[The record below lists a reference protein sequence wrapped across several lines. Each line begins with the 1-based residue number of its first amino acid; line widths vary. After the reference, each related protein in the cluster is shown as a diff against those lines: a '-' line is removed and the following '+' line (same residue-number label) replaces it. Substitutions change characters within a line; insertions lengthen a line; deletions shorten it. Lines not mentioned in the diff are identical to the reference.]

1 MPKQYPPE
9 FRRKVLD
16 LIAAGGRVAQI
27 AADLDIS
34 DRTIYTWRRQ
44 ELIDVGRLPGTTSA
58 DNAAPHAVP
67 RRIAEWVSVPRTPL
81 EHLPLEEA
89 GTGSDGAASP
99 AHPVVAPERRPDPS
113 AEASRS
119 LHPETW
125 GLTHTGGALFLE
137 GKALSSLAD
146 RWGSPLFVVHGA
158 RLAENVR
165 RFQQVPRGRSLGVDV
180 FYSYKTNPVPA
191 VLQRLSRLGVGAEVV
206 SPYELW
212 LALRLG
218 VEPGRIIYN
227 GPGKTPSVVRT
238 LVRSDLLLTH
248 LNHREEIA
256 LVARVAAELGKR
268 IDVGLRVATS
278 DSWSGKFG
286 VPIAGG
292 QALAAY
298 EEALAHPSLRV
309 VGLHAHRGVA
319 IEDADT
325 LERFVREV
333 LEFCDALHA
342 RLGLDVRLLDLGGS
356 LAVPTV
362 LPLDASPLP
371 LAERVGRRLSIERYL
386 ALLVE
391 QVEDHFRRVGR
402 PAPRALLEP
411 GRALTGNTQMLLC
424 RVNSLNAPG
433 SGPAHAILDAGE
445 NIAHILH
452 REYHEIF
459 HAERWGESRSETY
472 TLDGPTCSPMD
483 CLRQTVALP
492 PLRVGD
498 TLAIMD
504 AGAYLVSFSN
514 SFCFPQPGVVV
525 LDQGRETLIRR
536 PETYED
542 MIARDLH
549 ADEAFR

>member
-16 LIAAGGRVAQI
+16 LVAAGRRVAQI

-34 DRTIYTWRRQ
+34 DQTIYTWRRQ
-44 ELIDVGRLPGTTSA
+44 ELTDSGRLPGTSSA
-58 DNAAPHAVP
+58 DDAVPHAVP
-67 RRIAEWVSVPRTPL
+67 RRTAEFVSPPRTSP
-81 EHLPLEEA
+81 EH
-89 GTGSDGAASP
+89 
-99 AHPVVAPERRPDPS
+99 RPDPS
-113 AEASRS
+113 AGAAQS

-125 GLTHTGGALFLE
+125 GLTCAEGALCLE
-137 GKALSSLAD
+137 GKPLRSLAD

-165 RFQQVPRGRSLGVDV
+165 RFQQVPQGRSLGVEV

-191 VLQRLSRLGVGAEVV
+191 VLQRLSQLGVGAEVV

-227 GPGKTPSVVRT
+227 GPGKTQGLART
-238 LVRSDLLLTH
+238 LVRSDLLITH

-256 LVARVAAELGKR
+256 LVARAAAELGKR
-268 IDVGLRVATS
+268 TDVGLRVATS

-298 EEALAHPSLRV
+298 EEALAHASLRV

-342 RLGLDVRLLDLGGS
+342 RLGLAVELLDLGGS

-371 LAERVGRRLSIERYL
+371 LAERVGRRLSVERYL

-391 QVEDHFRRVGR
+391 QVEDHFRRAGR
-402 PAPRALLEP
+402 PAPRVLLEP

-433 SGPAHAILDAGE
+433 AGHAHAILDAGE

-459 HAERWGESRSETY
+459 HAERWGASRSETY

-483 CLRQTVALP
+483 CLRQTVELP

-498 TLAIMD
+498 TLALMD

-525 LDQGRETLIRR
+525 LDHGRETLIRR

-549 ADEAFR
+549 ADEASR

>member
-16 LIAAGGRVAQI
+16 LIAAGRRVAQI

-44 ELIDVGRLPGTTSA
+44 ELIDAGRLPGTTSA
-58 DNAAPHAVP
+58 EPNAMP
-67 RRIAEWVSVPRTPL
+67 RRIAEFASIPRTLL
-81 EHLPLEEA
+81 EHLSVKEA
-89 GTGSDGAASP
+89 GTDSGSAALS
-99 AHPVVAPERRPDPS
+99 AHSVVAPGRCPNPS
-113 AEASRS
+113 AEASQS

-125 GLTHTGGALFLE
+125 GLTRAEGALCLE
-137 GKALSSLAD
+137 GRSLSGLAD

-165 RFQQVPRGRSLGVDV
+165 RFQQVPRGRSLSVEV
-180 FYSYKTNPVPA
+180 FYSYKTNPIPA
-191 VLQRLSRLGVGAEVV
+191 VLQRLSQLGVGAEVV

-238 LVRSDLLLTH
+238 LVQSDLLLTH
-248 LNHREEIA
+248 LNHREEIT
-256 LVARVAAELGKR
+256 LVAQAAAELGKR
-268 IDVGLRVATS
+268 TDVGLRVATS

-286 VPIAGG
+286 IPIAGG

-342 RLGLDVRLLDLGGS
+342 RLGLGVELLDLGGS

-371 LAERVGRRLSIERYL
+371 LAERVARRLSIERYL
-386 ALLVE
+386 ALLAR
-391 QVEDHFRRVGR
+391 QVEDHFRRAGR
-402 PAPRALLEP
+402 PAPRVLLEP
-411 GRALTGNTQMLLC
+411 GRALTGNTQILLC

-433 SGPAHAILDAGE
+433 AGPAHAILDAGE
-445 NIAHILH
+445 NVAHILH

-459 HAERWGESRSETY
+459 HAERWGESQSETY

-483 CLRQTVALP
+483 CLRQTVELP

-514 SFCFPQPGVVV
+514 SFCFPQPGIVV
-525 LDQGRETLIRR
+525 LDQGHETLIRR

-549 ADEAFR
+549 ANEACR

>member
-1 MPKQYPPE
+1 MPKQYPPGL
-9 FRRKVLD
+9 RRKALD
-16 LIAAGGRVAQI
+16 LLAAGRRVPQI

-34 DRTIYTWRRQ
+34 DRTINTWRRQ
-44 ELIDVGRLPGTTSA
+44 ELVDTASSPGPTGTDIAGSTSVRRQIVESPPLPYAPLEPQPAGEAGIGSGTTALVAHSV
-58 DNAAPHAVP
+58 AAAKRGPSTA
-67 RRIAEWVSVPRTPL
+67 AKAS
-81 EHLPLEEA
+81 
-89 GTGSDGAASP
+89 GAL
-99 AHPVVAPERRPDPS
+99 R
-113 AEASRS
+113 
-119 LHPETW
+119 PETW
-125 GLTHTGGALFLE
+125 ALTRTEGGLCLE
-137 GKALSSLAD
+137 GRALSNLVE

-158 RLAENVR
+158 RLAGNVR
-165 RFQQVPRGRSLGVDV
+165 RFQQAPGDGSVGVEV
-180 FYSYKTNPVPA
+180 FYSYKTNPIPA
-191 VLQRLSRLGVGAEVV
+191 VLRRLSRLGVGAEVV

-212 LALRLG
+212 LATRLG

-227 GPGKTPSVVRT
+227 GPGKTPDFVRT

-256 LVARVAAELGKR
+256 LVAETAADLGRVTT
-268 IDVGLRVATS
+268 VGIRVATS

-286 VPIAGG
+286 IPISGG

-333 LEFCDALHA
+333 LDFCDALHT
-342 RLGLDVRLLDLGGS
+342 RLGLDVELLDLGGS

-371 LAERVGRRLSIERYL
+371 LAERVDGRLSVERYL
-386 ALLVE
+386 ALVVAG
-391 QVEDHFRRVGR
+391 VEDHFRRAGR
-402 PAPRALLEP
+402 TAPRILLEP
-411 GRALTGNTQMLLC
+411 GRALTGDTQMLLC
-424 RVNSLNAPG
+424 RVNSLNAAG
-433 SGPAHAILDAGE
+433 AGPVHAILDAGE

-452 REYHEIF
+452 REYHEVF
-459 HAERWGESRSETY
+459 HAERWGESPTGTY

-483 CLRQTVALP
+483 SLRETIELP
-492 PLRVGD
+492 ELRVGD

-504 AGAYLVSFSN
+504 AGAYLVPFSN
-514 SFCFPQPGVVV
+514 SFCFPQPGIVV
-525 LDQGRETLIRR
+525 LDQDSESLIRR

-549 ADEAFR
+549 ANADSR

>member
-1 MPKQYPPE
+1 VSAHLVVLPE
-9 FRRKVLD
+9 SRMK
-16 LIAAGGRVAQI
+16 
-27 AADLDIS
+27 
-34 DRTIYTWRRQ
+34 
-44 ELIDVGRLPGTTSA
+44 
-58 DNAAPHAVP
+58 
-67 RRIAEWVSVPRTPL
+67 
-81 EHLPLEEA
+81 
-89 GTGSDGAASP
+89 P
-99 AHPVVAPERRPDPS
+99 A
-113 AEASRS
+113 AEASQS

-125 GLTHTGGALFLE
+125 GLARAEGGLCLE
-137 GKALSSLAD
+137 GKSLASLAD
-146 RWGSPLFVVHGA
+146 RWGSPLFVVHA
-158 RLAENVR
+158 DRLAENVR
-165 RFQQVPRGRSLGVDV
+165 RFQQRPQGRSLGVEV
-180 FYSYKTNPVPA
+180 FYSYKTNPIPA
-191 VLQRLSRLGVGAEVV
+191 VLQRLSQLGVGAEVV

-212 LALRLG
+212 LAMRLG

-227 GPGKTPSVVRT
+227 GPGKTPSVART
-238 LVRSDLLLTH
+238 LVQNDLLLTH

-256 LVARVAAELGKR
+256 LVAQAAAELGKR
-268 IDVGLRVATS
+268 PNVGLRVATS

-298 EEALAHPSLRV
+298 EEALSHPSLRV

-325 LERFVREV
+325 LERFLREV
-333 LEFCDALHA
+333 LEFCDTLHA
-342 RLGLDVRLLDLGGS
+342 RLGLAVELLDLGGS

-371 LAERVGRRLSIERYL
+371 LAERVSRRLSIERYL

-391 QVEDHFRRVGR
+391 QVEDHFRRAGR
-402 PAPRALLEP
+402 PAPRILLEP

-424 RVNSLNAPG
+424 RVSSLNAAG
-433 SGPAHAILDAGE
+433 AGPMHAILDAGE

-459 HAERWGESRSETY
+459 HAERWGESPTGTY

-483 CLRQTVALP
+483 CLRKTIELP
-492 PLRVGD
+492 RLRVGD

-514 SFCFPQPGVVV
+514 SFCFPQPGIVV

-536 PETYED
+536 AETYED
-542 MIARDLH
+542 MIDRDLH
-549 ADEAFR
+549 SREASR

>member
-1 MPKQYPPE
+1 MPRQYPPA

-16 LIAAGGRVAQI
+16 
-27 AADLDIS
+27 IS
-34 DRTIYTWRRQ
+34 DQTICTWRRQ
-44 ELIDVGRLPGTTSA
+44 ELIDTGRLPGTATA
-58 DNAAPHAVP
+58 DDAEPNAALK
-67 RRIAEWVSVPRTPL
+67 ES
-81 EHLPLEEA
+81 
-89 GTGSDGAASP
+89 GTGSGSAASS
-99 AHPVVAPERRPDPS
+99 AHSVIAPEGGPNP
-113 AEASRS
+113 AAGASQS
-119 LHPETW
+119 LPPETW
-125 GLTHTGGALFLE
+125 GLTRAEGGLCLE
-137 GKALSSLAD
+137 GKSLSSLAD

-165 RFQQVPRGRSLGVDV
+165 RFQQVPPGRSLRVDV

-191 VLQRLSRLGVGAEVV
+191 VLQRLSQLGVGAEVV

-227 GPGKTPSVVRT
+227 GPGKTPGVART
-238 LVRSDLLLTH
+238 LVQSDLLLTH

-256 LVARVAAELGKR
+256 LVAQAAAELGKR
-268 IDVGLRVATS
+268 TDVGLRVATS

-286 VPIAGG
+286 IPIAGG

-298 EEALAHPSLRV
+298 EEALSHPSLRV

-342 RLGLDVRLLDLGGS
+342 RLGLGVGLLDLGGS

-362 LPLDASPLP
+362 LPLDASSLPLDASPLP
-371 LAERVGRRLSIERYL
+371 LAERVGRRLSVERYL

-391 QVEDHFRRVGR
+391 QVEDHFRRAGR
-402 PAPRALLEP
+402 PAPRVLLEP
-411 GRALTGNTQMLLC
+411 GRALTGNTQILLC

-433 SGPAHAILDAGE
+433 AGPAHAILDAGE

-459 HAERWGESRSETY
+459 HAERWGDSRSETY

-483 CLRQTVALP
+483 CLRQTVELP

-498 TLAIMD
+498 TLAVMD

-514 SFCFPQPGVVV
+514 SFCFPQPGIVV
-525 LDQGRETLIRR
+525 LDHGRETLVRR

-549 ADEAFR
+549 ANETSR

>member
-1 MPKQYPPE
+1 MPKQDP
-9 FRRKVLD
+9 
-16 LIAAGGRVAQI
+16 AGVPVEGARP
-27 AADLDIS
+27 DHCGS
-34 DRTIYTWRRQ
+34 RRQ
-44 ELIDVGRLPGTTSA
+44 PLQPRPATPSLSLP
-58 DNAAPHAVP
+58 P
-67 RRIAEWVSVPRTPL
+67 R
-81 EHLPLEEA
+81 
-89 GTGSDGAASP
+89 
-99 AHPVVAPERRPDPS
+99 
-113 AEASRS
+113 
-119 LHPETW
+119 TW
-125 GLTHTGGALFLE
+125 GLTHTDGALCLE
-137 GKALSSLAD
+137 GKPLSSLPD

-158 RLAENVR
+158 RLAENAR
-165 RFQQVPRGRSLGVDV
+165 RFQQVPRGRSLDVDV

-191 VLQRLSRLGVGAEVV
+191 VLQRLSQLGIGAEVV

-227 GPGKTPSVVRT
+227 GPGKTPGVVRT
-238 LVRSDLLLTH
+238 LVRSGLLLVH

-256 LVARVAAELGKR
+256 LVAQASEELGKR
-268 IDVGLRVATS
+268 TDVGLRVATS

-292 QALAAY
+292 RALAAY

-319 IEDADT
+319 IDDADT

-333 LEFCDALHA
+333 LEFCDVLHT
-342 RLGLDVRLLDLGGS
+342 RLGLDVELLDLGGS

-371 LAERVGRRLSIERYL
+371 LVERVGRRLSVERYL

-391 QVEDHFRRVGR
+391 QVEDHFRRAGR
-402 PAPRALLEP
+402 PAPRVLLEP

-424 RVNSLNAPG
+424 RVNSLNASG
-433 SGPAHAILDAGE
+433 AGPAHAILDAGE

-459 HAERWGESRSETY
+459 HAERWGEPRSRTY
-472 TLDGPTCSPMD
+472 VLDGPTCSPMD
-483 CLRQTVALP
+483 CLRQAVELP

-504 AGAYLVSFSN
+504 AGAYLVPFSS
-514 SFCFPQPGVVV
+514 SFCFPQPGIVL
-525 LDQGRETLIRR
+525 LDQGHETLIRR

-549 ADEAFR
+549 ANEALR